1 MAEEYLT
8 IAEFAKLHRYSIPTI
23 RNWVKS
29 GKLETEKL
37 GRAYRIRVGAEVI
50 TKAKE
55 SQEAELANLRYKKEK
70 TGLEASILKSEKD
83 IKSIHG
89 VLIAPQI
96 ILDRQEELDK
106 LKEELDKLKEELDKR
121 SGQLD
126 LEQNK
131 LAIRSKEI
139 KKRET
144 IIDQREKD
152 LKKESSTYTKNF
164 EQLKVDLF
172 DLQTRETA
180 LKSTTKQLHTN
191 QENLKYDRITF
202 DNLIKEWDATNNKG
216 KLAEKYLAG
225 EVSL

>member
-29 GKLETEKL
+29 GKLEAEKI
-37 GRAYRIRVGAEVI
+37 GRGYRIRVGAEVI

-83 IKSIHG
+83 IKTTQG

-96 ILDRQEELDK
+96 ILNRQEELDK
-106 LKEELDKLKEELDKR
+106 REEELDKR

-131 LAIRSKEI
+131 LTVRSKEI
-139 KKRET
+139 EKRET
-144 IIDQREKD
+144 IIDRLEKD
-152 LKKESSTYTKNF
+152 LKKESSAYTKNL
-164 EQLKVDLF
+164 EQLKVDLT

-180 LKSTTKQLHTN
+180 LKSTTKQLQAA

-216 KLAEKYLAG
+216 KLAEKYFTG